1 MSLEKLP
8 RVSNVTSRNRIL
20 MWMFAALVWQSC
32 ALAGLGSDIHSVAVD
47 REAMHGGLQSA
58 STQLFS
64 LHTITTEAGTT
75 INEYATPQ
83 GAIFAV
89 TWRGSMPP
97 DLQQLFGTYY
107 DQYQSAAADAASAH
121 PGDHRHLNIS
131 TADLV
136 VQAVG
141 RPRYYHGRAFVRSL
155 IPAGV
160 SLDALQ

>member
-1 MSLEKLP
+1 ML
-8 RVSNVTSRNRIL
+8 
-20 MWMFAALVWQSC
+20 AALAWQSC
-32 ALAGLGSDIHSVAVD
+32 ALAGLGSDMHSIAAD
-47 REAMHGGLQSA
+47 REALHGGLQSA
-58 STQLFS
+58 SNEQYS

-75 INEYATPQ
+75 INEYATTA

-97 DLQQLFGTYY
+97 NLQQLFGAYY
-107 DQYQSAAADAASAH
+107 DEYQSAAAASASAH
-121 PGDHRHLNIS
+121 PGDHRHLNVS
-131 TADLV
+131 TTDLT